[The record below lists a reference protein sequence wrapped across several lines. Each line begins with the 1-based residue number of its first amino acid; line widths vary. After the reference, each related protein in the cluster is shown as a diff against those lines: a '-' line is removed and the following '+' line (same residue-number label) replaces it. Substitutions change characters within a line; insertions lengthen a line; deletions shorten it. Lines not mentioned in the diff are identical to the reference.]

1 MASDSSLM
9 QIANLGELAKKVI
22 TTLGPIFKSKMFVIY
37 YYFSLMYIKVRIIE
51 FKKNLPWSDS
61 LDSTKGT
68 PVQAV

>member
-22 TTLGPIFKSKMFVIY
+22 TILGPIFKSKMFVIY
-37 YYFSLMYIKVRIIE
+37 YHFSLMYIKVRIIQ

-61 LDSTKGT
+61 LDSTKGI